1 MAALPPLNWLR
12 VFDAAARALSF
23 TNAAQE
29 LHMSKSAVSQQIK
42 SLGNRLGRPLFVR
55 RVRGLELPAEG
66 RGYGPTW

>member
-29 LHMSKSAVSQQIK
+29 LHMSQSAVSQQIK
-42 SLGNRLGRPLFVR
+42 SLRTRWAARCLCAGCA
-55 RVRGLELPAEG
+55 GLS
-66 RGYGPTW
+66 